1 MVAEGSVFSTRGTRA
16 MVVRLS
22 ARGHA
27 PLVAYA
33 DLADFDLLCHR
44 THDAYSELITAAVY
58 ARRQRSA
65 RSGALEA
72 ERAAMMLGAAE
83 FCDMRAGGLQILL
96 RLTKGKGARFCAILN
111 EDIVNAVTTSSRTY
125 VNSIKRLCLLNTD
138 ITFRVNM
145 EDMIVGMRDAVVQ
158 WCGHC
163 NTHAGRIG
171 ADLFDA
177 NFVAWGAPETLQ
189 QTFCPL
195 SRLPDYLTAFA
206 MTGHEHLHRRPG
218 VVLPDDVLR
227 QICAYLW

>member
-1 MVAEGSVFSTRGTRA
+1 MA
-16 MVVRLS
+16 VRPT

-33 DLADFDLLCHR
+33 DLAEFDCMCHR
-44 THDAYSELITAAVY
+44 MHEAYSELIATAVY
-58 ARRQRSA
+58 ARRKHAPRSD
-65 RSGALEA
+65 ALESQ
-72 ERAAMMLGAAE
+72 RAVLLLGAAE
-83 FCDMRAGGLQILL
+83 FQDMRAGGVQILL

-111 EDIVNAVTTSSRTY
+111 EDIINAVTTSSRTY

-163 NTHAGRIG
+163 DTHAGRIG

-177 NFVAWGAPETLQ
+177 NFVAWGAPETPQ

-227 QICAYLW
+227 QICSYLF

>member
-96 RLTKGKGARFCAILN
+96 RLTKGRGARFCCILN
-111 EDIVNAVTTSSRTY
+111 DDIIGAATTSSRTY
-125 VNSIKRLCLLNTD
+125 VNTIRRLCLLNTD

-145 EDMIVGMRDAVVQ
+145 EDMIAGMQDAVEQ
-158 WCGHC
+158 WCGRRD
-163 NTHAGRIG
+163 TRAGRIG
-171 ADLFDA
+171 ADLFEA
-177 NFVAWGAPETLQ
+177 NFIAWGALETPQ
-189 QTFCPL
+189 RTFCAL
-195 SRLPDYLTAFA
+195 SQLPEYLTAFA
-206 MTGHEHLHRRPG
+206 MSAHDNLHQRKG

-227 QICAYLW
+227 QVCSYLF